1 MPAVEGLKKI
11 TKIKIFVRMLAFTL
25 FLLTDIK
32 ETQEKKNPA
41 PTILQDAE
49 IVLVCVFTKNHK

>member
-1 MPAVEGLKKI
+1 
-11 TKIKIFVRMLAFTL
+11 MLAFTL
-25 FLLTDIK
+25 LLLTDIK
-32 ETQEKKNPA
+32 ETLETKKNPA